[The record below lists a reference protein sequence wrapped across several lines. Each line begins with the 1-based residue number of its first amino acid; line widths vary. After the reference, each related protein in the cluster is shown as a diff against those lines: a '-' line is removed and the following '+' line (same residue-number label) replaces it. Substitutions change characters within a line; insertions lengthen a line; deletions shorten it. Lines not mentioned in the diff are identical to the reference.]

1 MGCNLPLNIAR
12 NYLKNKPWKQSQE
25 MTNEEKY
32 QEEIVLAFI
41 YMMGLFYKMG
51 INQEDLYLLYFKK
64 NQVNLF
70 RQKSNY

>member
-1 MGCNLPLNIAR
+1 
-12 NYLKNKPWKQSQE
+12 